1 MVKTDPRPTLV
12 YCRESRDENSAN
24 YQRIEV
30 QRDILLAF
38 CERQGLRNIVDVI
51 LDDDCTGTDFGRFDE
66 IIRRVKNKE
75 IQVIVFKDASRLGRN
90 LKESLIFRDLMEDQG
105 AEILFESEA
114 YDEDFFPLKAWF
126 NEQRAK
132 DDSKKIRRT
141 MRHKMETGTLLV
153 KPVYGYRRAGP
164 GHMVPQEETAQV
176 VRWLFGQAADGRSSG
191 ELAAALNA
199 GKVPTPSQAAHMAKA
214 ARCWNAQ
221 HIRRILT
228 NPAYIG
234 TQVYHRTSK
243 KSFKSKKTLRHPE
256 EEWIVHEDHHQGL
269 VSRELFEKVQSTRRR
284 FKRETYTR
292 KERPF
297 SGLLYCGRCGS
308 RLVLRTKQ
316 GRPDAYICGR
326 NHREGA
332 LRDEL
337 GCRPHHV
344 REDFL
349 RDVVLAYMKKLLESV
364 PVDMDTVSRELERP
378 CHERQEDLLR
388 KLEALRRDM
397 DAVYEDKLRGVIPE
411 SLFLRKFQ
419 ELSQRERALQDQI
432 RQWEEK
438 IEKKPPEEQLTDFRM
453 GDIINRLDAKKLT
466 KQQLRLM
473 FEAIL
478 VYEPEEIREEDR
490 ARLGLTQTQYEQ
502 LRARGG
508 IVFRENAMPP

>member
-1 MVKTDPRPTLV
+1 M
-12 YCRESRDENSAN
+12 
-24 YQRIEV
+24 
-30 QRDILLAF
+30 
-38 CERQGLRNIVDVI
+38 
-51 LDDDCTGTDFGRFDE
+51 
-66 IIRRVKNKE
+66 
-75 IQVIVFKDASRLGRN
+75 
-90 LKESLIFRDLMEDQG
+90 
-105 AEILFESEA
+105 
-114 YDEDFFPLKAWF
+114 
-126 NEQRAK
+126 
-132 DDSKKIRRT
+132 
-141 MRHKMETGTLLV
+141 
-153 KPVYGYRRAGP
+153 
-164 GHMVPQEETAQV
+164 
-176 VRWLFGQAADGRSSG
+176 
-191 ELAAALNA
+191 
-199 GKVPTPSQAAHMAKA
+199 
-214 ARCWNAQ
+214 
-221 HIRRILT
+221 
-228 NPAYIG
+228 
-234 TQVYHRTSK
+234 
-243 KSFKSKKTLRHPE
+243 
-256 EEWIVHEDHHQGL
+256 
-269 VSRELFEKVQSTRRR
+269 
-284 FKRETYTR
+284 
-292 KERPF
+292 
-297 SGLLYCGRCGS
+297 
-308 RLVLRTKQ
+308 
-316 GRPDAYICGR
+316 
-326 NHREGA
+326 
-332 LRDEL
+332 RDEL

-419 ELSQRERALQDQI
+419 ELSRRERALQDQI

-438 IEKKPPEEQLTDFRM
+438 IEKKPPEERLTDFQM